1 MDLRSKFTEN
11 FNKILAASSH
21 SQADLAR
28 YMGVATA
35 TTTDWKKGRIVPRI
49 GNINKIATFF
59 GVSPQALLGTE
70 ELPELKPASTDIL
83 DALFHDDPKF
93 LTKIRNI
100 SLDGKINEPGVIAQL
115 STRQKERI
123 KDIIRMTYDEAVRN
137 GGSAVTYTLPK
148 P

>member
-11 FNKILAASSH
+11 FNKILAASSR
-21 SQADLAR
+21 SQADLSR
-28 YMGVATA
+28 YVGVSEPTVC
-35 TTTDWKKGRIVPRI
+35 DWKSGKIVPRI

-59 GVSPQALLGTE
+59 GVTPQALLGTE

-137 GGSAVTYTLPK
+137 GGFADTYTLPK

>member
-11 FNKILAASSH
+11 FNKILAASSR
-21 SQADLAR
+21 SQADLSR
-28 YMGVATA
+28 YVGVSEPTVC
-35 TTTDWKKGRIVPRI
+35 DWKSGKIVPRI

-70 ELPELKPASTDIL
+70 GLPELKPASTDIL

-100 SLDGKINEPGVIAQL
+100 TLDGKINEPGVIAQL

-123 KDIIRMTYDEAVRN
+123 KDIIRMTYEEAVRN
-137 GGSAVTYTLPK
+137 GGSADTYTLPK

>member
-11 FNKILAASSH
+11 FNKILAASSR
-21 SQADLAR
+21 SQADLSR
-28 YMGVATA
+28 YVGVSEPTVC
-35 TTTDWKKGRIVPRI
+35 DWKSGKIVPRI

-59 GVSPQALLGTE
+59 GVTPQALLGTE

-100 SLDGKINEPGVIAQL
+100 TLDGKINEPGVIAQL

-137 GGSAVTYTLPK
+137 G
-148 P
+148 

>member
-11 FNKILAASSH
+11 FNKILAASPR
-21 SQADLAR
+21 SQADLSR
-28 YMGVATA
+28 YVGVSEPTVC
-35 TTTDWKKGRIVPRI
+35 DWKSGKIVPRI

-100 SLDGKINEPGVIAQL
+100 TLDGKINEPGVIAQL

-123 KDIIRMTYDEAVRN
+123 KDIIRMTYEEAVRN
-137 GGSAVTYTLPK
+137 GGSADPYTLPK

>member
-11 FNKILAASSH
+11 FNKILAASSR

-28 YMGVATA
+28 YIGVSEPTVC
-35 TTTDWKKGRIVPRI
+35 DWKRGKITPRI
-49 GNINKIATFF
+49 TKINKIATFF

-100 SLDGKINEPGVIAQL
+100 TLDGKINEPGVIAQL
-115 STRQKERI
+115 STRQKGGR
-123 KDIIRMTYDEAVRN
+123 KDIVWMTYEEVVRN
-137 GGSAVTYTLPK
+137 GGSADTYTLPK